1 MPDDYFCPGC
11 GNYSQKEPGNCPL
24 CRTPLETLGEVNV
37 NDDAVDSIENQADD
51 LLDDDIDEGLATSRT
66 GKKSNYQKNKF
77 EDEVQDL

>member
-51 LLDDDIDEGLATSRT
+51 LFDDDLDEGLAKSRT
-66 GKKSNYQKNKF
+66 GKKNNYQRDKF